1 MSRLLAAHSVHG
13 AFSRSHG
20 LCLPLLRPI
29 NGSERRANAPHVPVD
44 ARWRPLLVQ
53 ASALK
58 EALDHGLRW
67 KGPHATDDW
76 VRDVLAANG
85 IDLDHARPLA
95 SEAALKC
102 AFPDHFAQLLLG
114 SWFRA
119 GDEYRSVG
127 WVTIPEW
134 SVLGWVRKDQYRN
147 TVLDSAATLRL
158 KINGLERRVA
168 DAEAIGDSTAVGPTT
183 HAIEGIPLFWAGEGK
198 NRTQLY
204 RLGQVPRTTP
214 LHVYPRPKTLDGL
227 RVRRVAGFKG
237 LAALEFP
244 RGDLEVLPFGDL
256 SEAFLG
262 ALGVHLHSRP
272 SVRAGL
278 MVLGALHSAYGFLGL
293 IRAVR
298 SLSEV
303 RLAYVLKVR
312 ARRPIFS

>member
-1 MSRLLAAHSVHG
+1 VSRLLAAHSVHG

-168 DAEAIGDSTAVGPTT
+168 MLRQSATPPRWD
-183 HAIEGIPLFWAGEGK
+183 
-198 NRTQLY
+198 R
-204 RLGQVPRTTP
+204 PRTPSRAYRCFGPVKARTELSSIVWVRCLEP
-214 LHVYPRPKTLDGL
+214 LRCMCIPVQRRSMGCACVEWPGSKVL
-227 RVRRVAGFKG
+227 RRLNF
-237 LAALEFP
+237 LAA
-244 RGDLEVLPFGDL
+244 
-256 SEAFLG
+256 
-262 ALGVHLHSRP
+262 
-272 SVRAGL
+272 
-278 MVLGALHSAYGFLGL
+278 
-293 IRAVR
+293 I
-298 SLSEV
+298 
-303 RLAYVLKVR
+303 
-312 ARRPIFS
+312 